1 MINGE
6 EVKNK
11 ILAYLNEKGPAL
23 PVTLPSVVQLSLI
36 FTSAIL
42 SEMLNIQKI
51 KISHMK
57 IGSSPLYFLPGQ
69 EMQLEN
75 FIDNLSGVE
84 KTAYLK
90 LKQEK
95 ILQDDLQEPAIRVAL
110 RSIKDF
116 AIPFKFQENLY
127 WKYFTIQTSEIQF
140 LLKPQASLSQTQ
152 SSPMSLPSSISQEKS
167 TIPQQLAQ
175 QSESKK
181 PLLKIAKK
189 SKPQK
194 SNEFIEHIKSFLE
207 KKDIELLKEI
217 SSDKRELI
225 GKIRINSGF
234 GKLIFLLIAKNKK
247 KLQQSD
253 ITLAYQKAIEEKM
266 PCYILAYEEPS
277 KKTLEFLEFY
287 KNIIKIDKIT

>member
-1 MINGE
+1 MINVE

-23 PVTLPSVVQLSLI
+23 PVTLSSVVQLSLI

-57 IGSSPLYFLPGQ
+57 IGSSSLYFLPGQ

>member
-1 MINGE
+1 MINVE

-23 PVTLPSVVQLSLI
+23 PVTLSSVVQLSLI

>member
-1 MINGE
+1 MINVE

-23 PVTLPSVVQLSLI
+23 PVTLSSVVQLSLI

-152 SSPMSLPSSISQEKS
+152 SPHMSLPSSISQEKS

-181 PLLKIAKK
+181 PLSKVAKK
-189 SKPQK
+189 PKPQK

>member
-1 MINGE
+1 
-6 EVKNK
+6 
-11 ILAYLNEKGPAL
+11 
-23 PVTLPSVVQLSLI
+23 
-36 FTSAIL
+36 
-42 SEMLNIQKI
+42 
-51 KISHMK
+51 
-57 IGSSPLYFLPGQ
+57 
-69 EMQLEN
+69 MQLEN

-152 SSPMSLPSSISQEKS
+152 SPHMSLPSSISQEKS

-181 PLLKIAKK
+181 PLSKVAKK
-189 SKPQK
+189 PKPQK